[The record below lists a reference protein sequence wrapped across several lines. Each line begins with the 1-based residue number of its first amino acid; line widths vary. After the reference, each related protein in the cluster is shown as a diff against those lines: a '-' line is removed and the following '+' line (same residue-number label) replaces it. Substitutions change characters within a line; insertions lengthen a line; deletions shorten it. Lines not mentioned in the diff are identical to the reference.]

1 MIDYTLTRSDR
12 KSLALYVRDGVV
24 EVRAPLRAP
33 KSDIDKFVASK
44 EKWIADKLAKS
55 NERMEQRSN
64 FSLTYGDYIIYR
76 GKQYTIAEKP
86 GNRIGFDDVCFYVPP
101 NLTPDQ
107 IKYSCVEIYRLLAK
121 RDLTRRTMDFAAKMS
136 VMPASVRINGAK
148 TRWGSCSSK
157 KSLNYSWRLIMADDD
172 VIDYVVVHE
181 LSHMMELNHSHRF
194 WAIVGSILPDYA
206 ERKVRLKALQ
216 QRLGREDW
224 D

>member
-1 MIDYTLTRSDR
+1 MKNYTLIRSDR
-12 KSLALYVRDGVV
+12 KTLALYVRDGVV
-24 EVRAPLRAP
+24 EVRAPFRAP

-44 EKWIADKLAKS
+44 ENWIVDKLAKS

-64 FSLTYGDYIIYR
+64 FALTYGDYVIYR
-76 GKQYTIAEKP
+76 GKQYPITEKP
-86 GNRIGFDDVCFYVPP
+86 GNRIGFDDACFYMPP

-107 IKYSCVEIYRLLAK
+107 IKYSCVAIYRSLAK
-121 RDLTRRTMDFAAKMS
+121 RDLTGKTLDFAAKMY
-136 VMPASVRINGAK
+136 VMPASVKINGAK

-157 KSLNYSWRLIMADDD
+157 KSLNFSWRLIMADDD

-181 LSHMMELNHSHRF
+181 LSHIMELNHSPRF
-194 WAIVGSILPDYA
+194 WAIVESVLPDYS
-206 ERKVRLKALQ
+206 ERKVRLKELQ